1 MPEAVIGE
9 IAYPLLSAI
18 NYMNKELHIVHR
30 DIKPSNILINW
41 YFFFQNFY
49 LEIIRKFIAKLF
61 GNYSKGEAKLSDFG
75 VSGKLE
81 NSIAQAVTF
90 AGTVTYMSPERISG
104 KPHTT
109 TRFVYL

>member
-1 MPEAVIGE
+1 MI
-9 IAYPLLSAI
+9 
-18 NYMNKELHIVHR
+18 
-30 DIKPSNILINW
+30 IK
-41 YFFFQNFY
+41 
-49 LEIIRKFIAKLF
+49 KFINVEK
-61 GNYSKGEAKLSDFG
+61 NSKGAAKLSDFG

-109 TRFVYL
+109 TRFTFNHFVG